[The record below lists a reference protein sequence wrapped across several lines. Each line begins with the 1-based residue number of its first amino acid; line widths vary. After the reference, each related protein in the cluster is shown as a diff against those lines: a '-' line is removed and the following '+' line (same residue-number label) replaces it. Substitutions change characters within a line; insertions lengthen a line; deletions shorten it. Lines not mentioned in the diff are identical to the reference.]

1 MDGAQYSDVVLM
13 NIVVTVHITH
23 YFLGAVSESEK
34 KGCLKQC
41 TNSKFGF
48 QINTNA
54 QSIFASKLRIQLY
67 PNGR

>member
-1 MDGAQYSDVVLM
+1 MPLDGAQYSDVVLM
-13 NIVVTVHITH
+13 NIVVMVHHITH
-23 YFLGAVSESEK
+23 YSLGAVRAMYN
-34 KGCLKQC
+34 L
-41 TNSKFGF
+41 SKFGF